1 MYYGGF
7 TYTEAYNL
15 PLAFRRWFVE
25 RIIKEI
31 NGKDP
36 NNPPPNRAVHTND
49 AQTRELQ
56 GMSRNQTPSRL
67 RRFT

>member
-7 TYTEAYNL
+7 TYTEAYKL
-15 PLAFRRWFVE
+15 PLAFRKWFVE

-36 NNPPPNRAVHTND
+36 NNPPSNRALHAND
-49 AQTRELQ
+49 PQTRELQ
-56 GMSRNQTPSRL
+56 GMNRAQSPSRL